1 MRLVTLFLVSAFAA
15 FAQLTDGVATS
26 VTRTVTLTA
35 DEADFSI
42 VAGAGLGTTQQQ
54 IAQIFLDA
62 GISGL
67 SLSGTALSQ
76 NYDYS
81 TNPYTVQTLVLY
93 QFTFS
98 VPAAGL
104 KDAATIMEAVR
115 TKPPDLLK
123 SFQYSAA
130 LNASQSTVDAMR
142 QTLLPQLFAD
152 AQKKAQT
159 LAAAAGLKLG
169 GVRGVSESFY
179 ATGYAGSSWIGTSSS
194 GTTGI
199 ITGTSTSGGSGT
211 QYTFY
216 ANVSYSLAQ

>member
-1 MRLVTLFLVSAFAA
+1 MRLLALFLLSSFTV

-26 VTRTVTLTA
+26 VSRTVTLTA

-42 VAGAGLGTTQQQ
+42 VAGGGLDATQQQ

-62 GISGL
+62 GVSNL

-76 NYDYS
+76 SYDYS
-81 TNPYTVQTLVLY
+81 TSPPTLQTQILY

-98 VPAAGL
+98 VPAGGL
-104 KDAATIMEAVR
+104 KDAAKIMEALR
-115 TKPPDLLK
+115 TKPPALLK
-123 SFQYSAA
+123 SLQYSAA
-130 LNASQSTVDAMR
+130 LNTSQSTVDAMR

-169 GVRGVSESFY
+169 GVRGVSDSAY
-179 ATGYAGSSWIGTSSS
+179 ASGNSGVSWIGTSNFSNS
-194 GTTGI
+194 FNIYTGN
-199 ITGTSTSGGSGT
+199 SGT
-211 QYTFY
+211 QYTFS
-216 ANVSYSLAQ
+216 ANLTFSVTQ

>member
-1 MRLVTLFLVSAFAA
+1 MRLLTLLLLSAFTA
-15 FAQLTDGVATS
+15 FAQLTDGVVTS

-35 DEADFSI
+35 DAADFSV
-42 VAGAGLGTTQQQ
+42 VAGAGLATTQQQ

-67 SLSGTALSQ
+67 SLSGTALSP

-81 TNPYTVQTLVLY
+81 RNPPAIQTQVIY

-104 KDAATIMEAVR
+104 KDTAKIMEALR
-115 TKPPDLLK
+115 SKPPDLLK
-123 SFQYSAA
+123 SLQYSAA

-169 GVRGVSESFY
+169 GVKGVAESFY
-179 ATGYAGSSWIGTSSS
+179 ATGYTGISWIGTSTFG
-194 GTTGI
+194 GTFS
-199 ITGTSTSGGSGT
+199 STSSGSGT
-211 QYTFY
+211 QYIFN
-216 ANVSYSLAQ
+216 ANVTFSVAQ

>member
-1 MRLVTLFLVSAFAA
+1 MRLVSLLLLSACAA

-35 DEADFSI
+35 DEADFTI
-42 VAGAGLGTTQQQ
+42 VAGATLDTSQQQ
-54 IAQIFLDA
+54 VAQIFLDA

-67 SLSGTALSQ
+67 SNSGTSLSQ

-81 TNPYTVQTLVLY
+81 TNPYTVQTLVVY
-93 QFTFS
+93 QFNFS

-104 KDAATIMEAVR
+104 KDAAKIMEALR

-123 SFQYSAA
+123 SFQYSAG
-130 LNASQSTVDAMR
+130 LNASQATVDAMR

-159 LAAAAGLKLG
+159 LATAAGIKLG
-169 GVRGVSESFY
+169 AVKGVSESFY
-179 ATGYAGSSWIGTSSS
+179 STGNSVSYINSTVFT
-194 GTTGI
+194 TTGT
-199 ITGTSTSGGSGT
+199 ITSPSGGSGT

-216 ANVSYSLAQ
+216 ASVTYGLAQ

>member
-1 MRLVTLFLVSAFAA
+1 MRLGTLFLLFAFAA

-42 VAGAGLGTTQQQ
+42 VAGAALGTTQQQ
-54 IAQIFLDA
+54 VAQVFLDA
-62 GISGL
+62 GVSGL
-67 SLSGTALSQ
+67 TNSGTSLGQ

-81 TNPYTVQTLVLY
+81 TNPPTTVTLVIY

-104 KDAATIMEAVR
+104 QDAAKIMETLR

-130 LNASQSTVDAMR
+130 LNASQATVDAMR
-142 QTLLPQLFAD
+142 LTVLPQLFAD

-159 LAAAAGLKLG
+159 LAAAAGIKLG
-169 GVRGVSESFY
+169 AVRGVSESVYASGNTGVSYIGSSIY
-179 ATGYAGSSWIGTSSS
+179 AT
-194 GTTGI
+194 
-199 ITGTSTSGGSGT
+199 TGTVSSTTGGSGT

-216 ANVSYSLAQ
+216 AYVTYSLAQ